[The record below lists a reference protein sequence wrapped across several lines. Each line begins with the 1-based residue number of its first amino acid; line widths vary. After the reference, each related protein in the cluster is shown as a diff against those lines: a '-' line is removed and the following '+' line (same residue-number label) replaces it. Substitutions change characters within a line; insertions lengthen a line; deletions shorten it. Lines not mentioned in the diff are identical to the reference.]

1 MLVRLRTAPGAAAR
15 SRRTTDPQFRSGR
28 SAGQRALTVAM
39 ALIGGLLVSAC
50 KTLSPDAGMDTVAD
64 IAGDALQADVQAI
77 RTPEQAA
84 AARAKV
90 EQLLRRPLTARAA
103 VQVALLNNRGLQ
115 AAYNELGIAEAAMMQ
130 ASLPPSPTIS
140 LQRISGAV
148 EIEIE
153 RRIVGDI
160 LALATLPVRT
170 EIAGDRFRQ
179 AQLRAAEATLR
190 AAAETRRAYY
200 RSIAAVEAAGF
211 LGEAADTAHTA

>member
-1 MLVRLRTAPGAAAR
+1 MLVRLRTAPGAMAHMG
-15 SRRTTDPQFRSGR
+15 RTHDPQLRSGR
-28 SAGQRALTVAM
+28 SSGPRALTVAA

-50 KTLSPDAGMDTVAD
+50 KTLSPDAGMDAVAD
-64 IAGDALQADVQAI
+64 IAGDALNSDVVAI

-84 AARAKV
+84 AARAKI
-90 EQLLRRPLTARAA
+90 EQLLRRPLTAHAA

-160 LALATLPVRT
+160 LALATFPVRS

-179 AQLRAAEATLR
+179 AQLHAAAATLR
-190 AAAETRRAYY
+190 VAAESRRAYY
-200 RSIAAVEAAGF
+200 RSIPAA
-211 LGEAADTAHTA
+211 

>member
-1 MLVRLRTAPGAAAR
+1 M
-15 SRRTTDPQFRSGR
+15 
-28 SAGQRALTVAM
+28 
-39 ALIGGLLVSAC
+39 
-50 KTLSPDAGMDTVAD
+50 DAVAD
-64 IAGDALQADVQAI
+64 IAGDALKSDVLAI

-84 AARAKV
+84 AAHAKV

-115 AAYNELGIAEAAMMQ
+115 AAYNELGIAEAAMVK
-130 ASLPPSPTIS
+130 ASLPPSPTFS

-148 EIEIE
+148 ELEIE
-153 RRIVGDI
+153 RRIIGDI
-160 LALATLPVRT
+160 LALATLPARS

-200 RSIAAVEAAGF
+200 RSIAALEMVGF
-211 LGEAADTAHTA
+211 LDQAAAAAKTADELAKRLVESGAMNKLDQARQQAFHAEIAAQVAKARQ